1 MACKLCN
8 ASSIFDFCNVC
19 RQTSRY
25 LDKYPGLRS
34 VLDEDSLRLLEQSP
48 TASVLIGVGAVCRQC
63 GQKFRINL
71 VSLLKQLRRNLKQK
85 NYCQYRCHRCSKTG
99 KSGVNVDTV
108 KSVIDLE
115 STKQK
120 FGGLPKNVK
129 NGKVVA
135 VCEDCRSSADIKLS
149 SLLHQARRHKLN
161 GRSCV
166 YKCLSCGMK
175 RQDAVAKS
183 DAARAKQ
190 LVSGF
195 RSGIEIATENR
206 LSHLGIEFVPQFS
219 VGHYVWDFYLP
230 KYGLLIDVNGEYWH
244 SLPRNVS
251 KDKAKVTYTQRHH
264 PQYQTLVIQ
273 EKHFLNPTMV
283 DKIILASIGQDLPTQ
298 TVVFELSDVQIRRM
312 TSKEELSECVH
323 FLNSYHY
330 AMHGRHGKAVYGA
343 FVGEKLIA
351 ICKFNSVVRKEVA
364 SSMKLKCHQVLE
376 LDRFCI
382 HPSYQKKNLASW
394 FISRCVLVLFREF
407 PGVTQLVSF
416 ADETFGHSGT
426 IYKAANWAVIGK
438 TRHSYHYMDH
448 LGVAINK
455 KRVYDIASKLRMT
468 EREYADRHDLVKYD
482 ELPKIKFGYTR
493 SSV

>member
-1 MACKLCN
+1 
-8 ASSIFDFCNVC
+8 
-19 RQTSRY
+19 
-25 LDKYPGLRS
+25 
-34 VLDEDSLRLLEQSP
+34 
-48 TASVLIGVGAVCRQC
+48 
-63 GQKFRINL
+63 
-71 VSLLKQLRRNLKQK
+71 
-85 NYCQYRCHRCSKTG
+85 
-99 KSGVNVDTV
+99 
-108 KSVIDLE
+108 
-115 STKQK
+115 
-120 FGGLPKNVK
+120 
-129 NGKVVA
+129 
-135 VCEDCRSSADIKLS
+135 
-149 SLLHQARRHKLN
+149 
-161 GRSCV
+161 
-166 YKCLSCGMK
+166 
-175 RQDAVAKS
+175 
-183 DAARAKQ
+183 
-190 LVSGF
+190 
-195 RSGIEIATENR
+195 
-206 LSHLGIEFVPQFS
+206 
-219 VGHYVWDFYLP
+219 
-230 KYGLLIDVNGEYWH
+230 
-244 SLPRNVS
+244 
-251 KDKAKVTYTQRHH
+251 
-264 PQYQTLVIQ
+264 
-273 EKHFLNPTMV
+273 
-283 DKIILASIGQDLPTQ
+283 
-298 TVVFELSDVQIRRM
+298 
-312 TSKEELSECVH
+312 
-323 FLNSYHY
+323 
-330 AMHGRHGKAVYGA
+330 MHGRHGKAVYGA